1 MGDHWG
7 SPRADYIF
15 ILLTSFSHI
24 PSTTPPVHFLL
35 PHTFNHHHH
44 HHHHHQSTLLLLLPN
59 TITYVPR
66 TTIQY
71 NTIQQLHR
79 FSFMHGLS
87 CHYSTPFTQVQSW
100 DLTTFYAS
108 SPSQFMLHKK
118 HTTHTK
124 HTPFHIHS
132 TNLAGPIPFF
142 WRHWYNP
149 FTQTSSLSS
158 PTHITT
164 NHEDN

>member
-1 MGDHWG
+1 ML
-7 SPRADYIF
+7 ITF
-15 ILLTSFSHI
+15 LF
-24 PSTTPPVHFLL
+24 FLL
-35 PHTFNHHHH
+35 LFHTFPPPLHRYTFSFHTH
-44 HHHHHQSTLLLLLPN
+44 S
-59 TITYVPR
+59 TITTNPHYYYYPTQSR
-66 TTIQY
+66 IYHALQY

-132 TNLAGPIPFF
+132 TNRAGPIPFF